1 MTEAVSAAGDCAL
14 MRFNAWAIRDSC
26 WNIAMDCVFVLAEP
40 ALNRQEARRIDMD
53 AVGRRGLLSAVL
65 GGALALLLNSGLA
78 QTQAQAQGRDV
89 VVFAAASLK
98 NALDAINA
106 QWQKETGK
114 KAAISYAASSALA
127 KQIEQAAPAQMFIS
141 ADLDWMDYLSKRNL
155 IKPDTRSN
163 LLGNRIVL
171 IAPKD
176 KAQPIDIKP
185 GFELAKVLGD
195 GRLAMANVAT
205 VPAGKYGKAALEKL
219 GVWSSVSSKLAQAE
233 NVRAALLLVSRGEAP
248 AGIVYQTDAASDSN
262 VKIIGT
268 FPGDTHP
275 PLIYPIALT
284 ANATHP
290 DAAAFFAY
298 IRSDKAKRLFEA
310 QGFTVFGSGRS

>member
-1 MTEAVSAAGDCAL
+1 MV
-14 MRFNAWAIRDSC
+14 
-26 WNIAMDCVFVLAEP
+26 
-40 ALNRQEARRIDMD
+40 
-53 AVGRRGLLSAVL
+53 AVGRRVWLRWVLGSAV
-65 GGALALLLNSGLA
+65 ALLVPWSS
-78 QTQAQAQGRDV
+78 QAPARAQGGDV

-114 KAAISYAASSALA
+114 SAKISYAASSALA
-127 KQIEQAAPAQMFIS
+127 KQMEQGAPAQMFIS
-141 ADLDWMDYLSKRNL
+141 ADLDWMDYVEKKNQ
-155 IKPDTRSN
+155 IKPESRSN

-185 GFELAKVLGD
+185 GFDLAKVLGD
-195 GRLAMANVAT
+195 GRLSMANVDS

-219 GVWSSVSSKLAQAE
+219 GVWASVSNKLAQAE

-248 AGIVYQTDAASDSN
+248 AGIVYQTDAASDSS

-268 FPGDTHP
+268 FPEDTHP
-275 PLIYPIALT
+275 PIIYPIALT
-284 ANATHP
+284 ANASP
-290 DAAAFFAY
+290 DAAAFLAY
-298 IRSDKAKRLFEA
+298 IRSDKAKPLFEA
-310 QGFTVFGSGRS
+310 QGFMVLGPGRS